1 MATKFRGKLNVAI
14 TRRVSRGSVSRPSDP
29 KSFQGT
35 RLAQD
40 ATPYTLSRGTVSHP
54 SH

>member
-1 MATKFRGKLNVAI
+1 MAKFRGKLNKAI

-29 KSFQGT
+29 KGFAGT

-40 ATPYTLSRGTVSHP
+40 ATPRVVSRGSVSHP
-54 SH
+54 HD

>member
-1 MATKFRGKLNVAI
+1 MALPFRGKSNKAI

-29 KSFQGT
+29 KGTKLT

-40 ATPYTLSRGTVSHP
+40 ATPHVVSRGTVSRP
-54 SH
+54 KN